1 MIVHSRRRCLLTQ
14 FLECCMYIVHLYIQ
28 YSTVVTI
35 WSWNIIF
42 WFSRT
47 LGLCLLCYCLLCMI
61 SDFFAH
67 DLKVTSYLSMK
78 VSDLFSRDLEV
89 GDLFPLSE
97 GQWPFGSWSKGH
109 CPLTFPWTWP
119 LTLLMKVWSRGQRHL
134 TVLYLFLKVSDLFS
148 QYLKVSDLLPL
159 SEGQW
164 PLTYLWQWLLTSL
177 WSSVISF
184 TWSRGQW
191 FFTSFWRSVT
201 SWLMIWRASALLW
214 NTCCLY
220 LLRYDVFLCPHK
232 KVEFLCHC
240 LQYMYARY
248 LCANILVGIRNIA
261 YTKRTCLVKKVL
273 DVHGL

>member
-28 YSTVVTI
+28 YCTEVTI

-97 GQWPFGSWSKGH
+97 GQWPLGSWSEGPPPYSETH
-109 CPLTFPWTWP
+109 VVYIYSGTMSSFALTKRLNFYVTAYS
-119 LTLLMKVWSRGQRHL
+119 TCMHGI
-134 TVLYLFLKVSDLFS
+134 
-148 QYLKVSDLLPL
+148 
-159 SEGQW
+159 
-164 PLTYLWQWLLTSL
+164 
-177 WSSVISF
+177 SVNI
-184 TWSRGQW
+184 
-191 FFTSFWRSVT
+191 
-201 SWLMIWRASALLW
+201 L
-214 NTCCLY
+214 
-220 LLRYDVFLCPHK
+220 
-232 KVEFLCHC
+232 
-240 LQYMYARY
+240 